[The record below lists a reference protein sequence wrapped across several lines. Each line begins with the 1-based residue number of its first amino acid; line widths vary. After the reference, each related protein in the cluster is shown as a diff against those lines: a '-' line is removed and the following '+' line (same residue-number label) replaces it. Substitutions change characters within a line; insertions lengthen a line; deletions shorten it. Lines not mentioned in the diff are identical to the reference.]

1 MPKRFIRWLRGDA
14 PQEVG
19 AYCGEAGVCLVH
31 AKPGVRRRWIYQP
44 PTLDGDLAPLVTALQ
59 KLEAMDGVTGRDI
72 SLAVAIGAEDVFTRS
87 LTVPRG
93 LTDAQL
99 EQVATIEAVANLPVP
114 PEEICLDFIR
124 MEGDPESPDESVS
137 LLFCRRERVD
147 EILSVAESIPVQVS
161 AIDRDA
167 QAVHDALAPYL
178 SHAEI
183 FGAIGYPFGILLTEL
198 SPRFVICLDALTFEI
213 YPVCMPRPVIDE
225 TLEGLG
231 QQLVSAWL
239 RSRMIRGEDGLSLRL
254 IVWVGEGFQ
263 EGCDWLSSVWPDGT
277 PQICRVPM
285 LDLRATSAAGEVA
298 PPDEIFLIAAGMAER
313 QRA

>member
-1 MPKRFIRWLRGDA
+1 MRNQFIRWLRGDA
-14 PQEVG
+14 PQQVG

-31 AKPGVRRRWIYQP
+31 AKPGLQRSWIYQP
-44 PTLDGDLAPLVTALQ
+44 PTTDGELPQLVAALQ
-59 KLEAMDGVTGRDI
+59 RLWASGGTTSRHI

-93 LTDAQL
+93 LSDAQL

-147 EILSVAESIPVQVS
+147 EILSVAESVQVQVS

-178 SHAEI
+178 SRAEI

-198 SPRFVICLDALTFEI
+198 SPRFVIYLDALTFEI
-213 YPVCMPRPVIDE
+213 YPVCMSRPVIDE

-277 PQICRVPM
+277 PQICRAPM
-285 LDLRATSAAGEVA
+285 SALRALPEAGEVA
-298 PPDEIFLIAAGMAER
+298 PPDEIFLIAVGMAER